1 MKTALI
7 ALTIATLAVFAT
19 IGQNLK
25 LRAEL
30 KELKELK
37 ELAEIN
43 TKETTEHQKQYSSE
57 ITTIGTLAE
66 PSESAYADIFER
78 IEMLRQHLPYQPSA
92 QWIENVINS
101 AEIEIRNLQ
110 IEN

>member
-30 KELKELK
+30 KELKEL
-37 ELAEIN
+37 AEIKE
-43 TKETTEHQKQYSSE
+43 KETTEPQQYSNE
-57 ITTIGTLAE
+57 ITTIGTLDE

-92 QWIENVINS
+92 EWIENVINS

-110 IEN
+110 IEK